1 MERMEHCLLQ
11 GMPVTPEMPGACAR
25 CSLYL
30 NTCMPVVQYGFLA
43 GECDSDYCCDCPLY
57 EECGA

>member
-1 MERMEHCLLQ
+1 MENCLLQ
-11 GMPVTPEMPGACAR
+11 GMPITPEMPGACAR

-30 NTCMPVVQYGFLA
+30 NTCMPVIDGGNLT
-43 GECDSDYCCDCPLY
+43 GSECDMDYCEFCPFY

>member
-1 MERMEHCLLQ
+1 MDNCLLQ
-11 GMPVTPEMPGACAR
+11 GQPITPEMPGACSG

-30 NTCMPVVQYGFLA
+30 NTCKPIVRYGFLT
-43 GECDSDYCCDCPLY
+43 GSECDYDYCCDCPVW

>member
-1 MERMEHCLLQ
+1 MENCLLQ
-11 GMPVTPEMPGACAR
+11 GKSVTPEMPGACGR

-30 NTCMPVVQYGFLA
+30 NTCMPIVQYGFLT
-43 GECDSDYCCDCPLY
+43 GSECDYNYCEFCPFY

>member
-1 MERMEHCLLQ
+1 MENCLLQ
-11 GMPVTPEMPGACAR
+11 GMPITPEMPGACGR

-30 NTCMPVVQYGFLA
+30 NTCMPTVQNGYLTGA
-43 GECDSDYCCDCPLY
+43 ECDYDYCCDCPLH

>member
-1 MERMEHCLLQ
+1 MENCLLQ
-11 GMPVTPEMPGACAR
+11 GMPITPEMPGACAR

-30 NTCMPVVQYGFLA
+30 NTCMPTVQNGFLV
-43 GECDSDYCCDCPLY
+43 GSECDYDYCCDCPLH